1 MKFSGVQLD
10 WLSECDFIQVKT
22 NFTNDEIEEKTDV
35 IITEEVCFF
44 HLLELLESEISDAS
58 LEDYERPE
66 AEDLL
71 SQLSKAKSIE
81 LDTNKRIYY

>member
-22 NFTNDEIEEKTDV
+22 HYTDEVIKEKTDV

-44 HLLELLESEISDAS
+44 HLLELIESEISDAS